1 MFSEGVIVAPASALG
16 GAIAVIRM
24 SGEGSIAYCDAIFRG
39 RKPLSTA
46 ATHTIHY
53 GNIIDGEQVVDDVVV
68 ALFRAPHSYT
78 GEESV
83 EISIH
88 GSRYIASR
96 VISLLCKQG
105 ARVAEPGE
113 FSARAFAAGR
123 IDLSQAEAV
132 ADIIAADSKAAHT
145 LASTQMRGGYSDTLN
160 DLRDRLIELTAL
172 LELELDFG
180 EEDVEFA
187 DRSRLNDM
195 LSQTISVVKSLKD
208 SFRTGNAIRNGVS
221 VAIIGAPNVGKSTL
235 LNRLVGDDRAMVSD
249 IAGTTRDT
257 IEESVVIEGIRFR
270 FVDTAGIRA
279 TDDKLERMGIERT
292 LKAVEKAQIVI
303 NMCEP
308 TGTFEQIALSEEQY
322 EIRVVNKADTITE
335 KEIADALYIS
345 ARENIGIDALRSA
358 LAGAIDTSN
367 LYRGEAIVSN
377 LRHFEALEAAYT
389 ALSAAAEA
397 LANNISSELLA
408 EDIRIAIHHIG
419 EITGGTISSDSVL
432 HRIFSSFCI
441 GK

>member
-1 MFSEGVIVAPASALG
+1 
-16 GAIAVIRM
+16 
-24 SGEGSIAYCDAIFRG
+24 
-39 RKPLSTA
+39 
-46 ATHTIHY
+46 
-53 GNIIDGEQVVDDVVV
+53 
-68 ALFRAPHSYT
+68 
-78 GEESV
+78 
-83 EISIH
+83 
-88 GSRYIASR
+88 
-96 VISLLCKQG
+96 
-105 ARVAEPGE
+105 
-113 FSARAFAAGR
+113 
-123 IDLSQAEAV
+123 
-132 ADIIAADSKAAHT
+132 
-145 LASTQMRGGYSDTLN
+145 
-160 DLRDRLIELTAL
+160 
-172 LELELDFG
+172 
-180 EEDVEFA
+180 
-187 DRSRLNDM
+187 
-195 LSQTISVVKSLKD
+195 
-208 SFRTGNAIRNGVS
+208 
-221 VAIIGAPNVGKSTL
+221 
-235 LNRLVGDDRAMVSD
+235 MVSD

-279 TDDKLERMGIERT
+279 TEDKLEKMGIERT

-308 TGTFEQIALSEEQY
+308 TGTFEQIALGEEQI